1 MNKASPHNPTVVVIA
16 GPTASGKTAL
26 AIWLA
31 EKLGTQILSAD
42 SRQCYQELNIGVA
55 RPSPEEL
62 RQVHHYFI
70 ASHGIQETVNAGSYA
85 AYGLKVLDELF
96 ERFGIVLV
104 VGGTGLYLKALIEGV
119 DDMPPIPMSIRQGVT
134 EQYNKNGLP
143 WLQQE
148 IRLQDPTFWAQAEQ
162 ANPQRLMRGL
172 EFKLA
177 TGTSILEFRKNEPQQ
192 RNFKVIKIGLELPRA
207 ILYERINLRVDQM
220 LAAGLEKEVQGLL
233 PFRDLNALQTVGY
246 KELFDY
252 FDLKTG
258 RAKAIES
265 IKQNT
270 RHYAKRQMTWFKK
283 DENFQWFDPSDKEN
297 ILSCIKS
304 AVNGDHSL

>member
-1 MNKASPHNPTVVVIA
+1 MNKVSPHNPTVVVIA

-62 RQVHHYFI
+62 LQVHHYFI
-70 ASHGIQETVNAGSYA
+70 ASHSIQETVNAGSYA
-85 AYGLKVLDELF
+85 TYGLKVLDELF

-148 IRLQDPTFWAQAEQ
+148 IRLQDPAFWAQAEQ

-220 LAAGLEKEVQGLL
+220 LVAGLEKEVQGLL